1 MKQGCV
7 ITLLGTVTAASI
19 AFSLSSGPAGRSL
32 SSLALRLESGGAEG
46 DNGGVEVNPVLKKL
60 GDGVEDMTFWQQTLS
75 IILLRFS
82 PVVPFSLSNYM
93 IGLTPV
99 KVSGARRGE
108 PREPAD

>member
-32 SSLALRLESGGAEG
+32 SSLALRLESGGTEG
-46 DNGGVEVNPVLKKL
+46 DNGGDEVNPVLKKL